1 MVDNRRWVDAIREL
15 QEESLIHNLSPIG
28 PDAVQDNQ
36 EDGATDEQKA
46 HHITNCEF
54 IEDRHDVIPWK
65 ASAARTPSKKESKQ
79 KATDSSYP
87 ERISSQV
94 IERREGVDGVLCFCN
109 MS

>member
-28 PDAVQDNQ
+28 PDAVQENQ

-46 HHITNCEF
+46 HHIT
-54 IEDRHDVIPWK
+54 
-65 ASAARTPSKKESKQ
+65 TP
-79 KATDSSYP
+79 
-87 ERISSQV
+87 V